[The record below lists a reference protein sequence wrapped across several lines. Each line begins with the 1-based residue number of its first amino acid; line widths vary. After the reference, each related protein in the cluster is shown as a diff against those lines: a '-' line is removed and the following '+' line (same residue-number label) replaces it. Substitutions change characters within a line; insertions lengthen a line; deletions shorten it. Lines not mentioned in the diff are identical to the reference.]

1 MLLQKYFQSI
11 LLFKF
16 FKAFSFLKDVD
27 IKKSFLVKQN
37 FKLITMLLL
46 VRKFTSYFSETDL
59 MKLF

>member
-16 FKAFSFLKDVD
+16 FKACSFLKDVD
-27 IKKSFLVKQN
+27 IKKFFLVKQN
-37 FKLITMLLL
+37 LKLITMLLL